1 MTLNEDVSMNKQ
13 SFSAAIGV
21 IAATSGAY
29 ANESDWEG
37 FSLKLGASAS
47 RATNEGNSSFDTSYS
62 EIGDDDNDFYSDYKD
77 STTDARGFVGLG
89 YDTVLANGLVLGVFG
104 EYNFGDQKT
113 SNYEPGMDIYFDYD
127 NYPYYIKDTTTLKNS
142 LNLGVRLGKLLTEDN
157 DLVYVSGGVA
167 SGEFNQTTTGWDDY
181 NEVGLKASDNSREVG
196 GFIGFGY
203 ERNLMSGFRLSA
215 EYRHTSYSDFNKSR
229 ANDDYDPNHN
239 INFAGN
245 EKNDF
250 KIDEFRLAIIKS
262 F

>member
-1 MTLNEDVSMNKQ
+1 LTWGIFMKKQ
-13 SFSAAIGV
+13 SFSVAIGV

-47 RATNEGNSSFDTSYS
+47 RATNEGNSSFDTDY
-62 EIGDDDNDFYSDYKD
+62 EYIGYEGNDFYSDYKD

-89 YDTVLANGLVLGVFG
+89 YDTVLANGLVFGVFG

-113 SNYEPGMDIYFDYD
+113 SNYQSGDGIAYD
-127 NYPYYIKDTTTLKNS
+127 DGYYVKDTTTLKNS

-167 SGEFNQTTTGWDDY
+167 SGEFDQKTLGWDEY
-181 NEVGLKASDNSREVG
+181 NGVGLTASDNSREVG
-196 GFIGFGY
+196 GFIGIGY

-215 EYRHTSYSDFNKSR
+215 EYRHTNYSDFNKSR
-229 ANDDYDPNHN
+229 ATDDYDPYHN

-250 KIDEFRLAIIKS
+250 KTDEFRLAIIKS

>member
-1 MTLNEDVSMNKQ
+1 MKKQ
-13 SFSAAIGV
+13 SFSVAIGV

-47 RATNEGNSSFDTSYS
+47 RATNEGNSSFDTSDSY
-62 EIGDDDNDFYSDYKD
+62 IGENGNDFYSDYKD

-113 SNYEPGMDIYFDYD
+113 SNYQSGDGIIYSGEDG
-127 NYPYYIKDTTTLKNS
+127 YYVKDTTTLKNS

-167 SGEFNQTTTGWDDY
+167 SGEFDQTTTGWDDY

-203 ERNLMSGFRLSA
+203 ERNLTSGFRLSA
-215 EYRHTSYSDFNKSR
+215 EYRHTNYSDFNKSR
-229 ANDDYDPNHN
+229 ATDDYDPYHN

-250 KIDEFRLAIIKS
+250 KTDEFRLAIIKS